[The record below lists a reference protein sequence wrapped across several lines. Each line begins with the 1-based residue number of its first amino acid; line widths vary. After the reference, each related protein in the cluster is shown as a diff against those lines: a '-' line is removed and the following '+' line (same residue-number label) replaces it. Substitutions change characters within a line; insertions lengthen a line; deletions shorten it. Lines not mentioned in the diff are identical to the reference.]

1 MVQFKKGMMIFKQIE
16 TAGDLQRG
24 QAAQQ
29 RVVLTTRMRQ
39 PQETRDRMFKKGMMV
54 GVHAKESY

>member
-1 MVQFKKGMMIFKQIE
+1 MVQFKKGMVIFKQIE
-16 TAGDLQRG
+16 PAGDLKWG

-29 RVVLTTRMRQ
+29 RVVLTTRMQQ

-54 GVHAKESY
+54 GVRAKELC

>member
-16 TAGDLQRG
+16 QDADLKLG

-29 RVVLTTRMRQ
+29 RVVLTTRMQQ
-39 PQETRDRMFKKGMMV
+39 PQETRGRMFKKGMMV
-54 GVHAKESY
+54 GVATKEWC

>member
-1 MVQFKKGMMIFKQIE
+1 MVQFKKGMMIFRQIE
-16 TAGDLQRG
+16 QERDLQMG

-29 RVVLTTRMRQ
+29 RVVLTTRLRQ

-54 GVHAKESY
+54 GVRAKELC